1 MLPLLLVCGE
11 SLSSSIELSLV
22 AVVFHPL
29 SHSMSV
35 GDFSP
40 FIFKVIINGCGP
52 SGCFEIPLILSS
64 LCLFVVI

>member
-1 MLPLLLVCGE
+1 MLPLLLLCGE
-11 SLSSSIELSLV
+11 SLSSSVGLSLV
-22 AVVFHPL
+22 AVVFHPF

-52 SGCFEIPLILSS
+52 FYYFLAALKF
-64 LCLFVVI
+64 L